1 MTKKAGQIGRRG
13 ALKTLGAATLAPIL
27 PGCPSAPEEPSTP
40 PVELTDDLIRER
52 IDTVVVLMMENRS
65 FDHFF
70 GALSLLEGRE
80 DVDGLTEGM
89 SNPHP
94 LGGTV
99 EIHSADAYCIPDP
112 PHGWTS
118 CHDQFGGGANDGFV
132 AEHYDRH
139 GADEAHR
146 VMGYFDRDTLSTYYA
161 LADSGVVF
169 ERWFC
174 SLMTST
180 WPNRFYSLAGQNGG
194 VHGNSFASDRDWPN
208 IFGRVQAAG
217 ISWANYFGN
226 VPFSLLMPDLGLGD
240 EHLRPIEE
248 FFEDAERGT
257 LPQLVWLDPV
267 YGRNCDHPPTHP
279 VAGQVLVSSI
289 YRALAESPQW
299 DRTLFLITYD
309 EHGGFFD
316 HVPPPEAADAR
327 ADDGF
332 GQLGFRVPT
341 LACGP
346 WVKSGQSYSGV
357 CDHTSVLA
365 FIERLWGL
373 EALTERDADADD
385 LFGILDEQRLTE
397 NQPAAPSDLPLIEAD
412 KDELYAP
419 ECSYDINL
427 RSDENSQQR
436 SVTGQEELEAL
447 LDGPL
452 AGSPHDRRAD
462 TDAIYEALLA
472 EAERL
477 GVLRRT

>member
-1 MTKKAGQIGRRG
+1 MVKKEAKIGRRR
-13 ALKTLGAATLAPIL
+13 ALKGLGAAAATPML
-27 PGCPSAPEEPSTP
+27 PGCPGGPDEPSP
-40 PVELTDDLIRER
+40 SVPLTDALIRER

-65 FDHFF
+65 FDHYL

-80 DVDGLTEGM
+80 DIDGLTEGM

-94 LGGTV
+94 DGGTV
-99 EIHSADAYCIPDP
+99 EIHAADAFCVADP
-112 PHGWTS
+112 PHGWS
-118 CHDQFGGGANDGFV
+118 SSHDQFSGGDNDGFV
-132 AEHYDRH
+132 EEHHQRH

-146 VMGYFDRDTLSTYYA
+146 VMGYFDRETLSTYYA
-161 LADSGVVF
+161 LADRGVVF
-169 ERWFC
+169 DRWFC

-194 VHGNSFASDRDWPN
+194 VHGNSFAPDRDWPG
-208 IFGRVQAAG
+208 IFDRVSEAG
-217 ISWANYFGN
+217 ISWSNYFGN
-226 VPFSLLMPDLGLGD
+226 VPFSLLMPNLGLAT
-240 EHLRPIEE
+240 EELRPIEE

-289 YRALAESPQW
+289 YQALAQSPQW

-316 HVPPPEAADAR
+316 HVPPPTAPDAR
-327 ADDGF
+327 ADEGY

-341 LACGP
+341 LAAGP
-346 WVKSGQSYSGV
+346 WVKEGHTHDGV

-365 FIERLWGL
+365 FLERLWGL
-373 EALTERDADADD
+373 ESLTERDAAADD
-385 LFGILDEQRLTE
+385 IFGILDADRLTE
-397 NQPAAPSDLPLIEAD
+397 NRPADPVDLPLIEAD
-412 KDELYAP
+412 EDELYAP
-419 ECSYDINL
+419 ECRYEINF
-427 RSDENSQQR
+427 RSDEPAALG
-436 SVTGQEELEAL
+436 SVTGQPELEAL

-452 AGSPHDRRAD
+452 AGSRLDRLAD
-462 TDAIYEALLA
+462 TDAIYERLLA
-472 EAERL
+472 QAERL